1 MNLKNKFSSKSSQ
14 LRIGSQEARIRND
27 RQAVFQV
34 VWDLVQAQFAR
45 GDEELTK
52 RLWQD
57 VADRK
62 IDLDR
67 VINLMYTC
75 SFHEDD
81 EEMTNVDETY
91 QKTGLVGWID
101 FYGVCFCLVFKPKP
115 PPSSSRTK
123 AININYLFPSPAV
136 TFIFVDSGFFVSN
149 TLM

>member
-1 MNLKNKFSSKSSQ
+1 MRKIKLATKQKIITKSSKVPA
-14 LRIGSQEARIRND
+14 GSEELKARND
-27 RQAVFQV
+27 RKAVFQLV
-34 VWDLVQAQFAR
+34 RDLVQAQFDR

-81 EEMTNVDETY
+81 NEMIKVDETY
-91 QKTGLVGWID
+91 QKTGLVG
-101 FYGVCFCLVFKPKP
+101 
-115 PPSSSRTK
+115 
-123 AININYLFPSPAV
+123 
-136 TFIFVDSGFFVSN
+136 
-149 TLM
+149 

>member
-1 MNLKNKFSSKSSQ
+1 MNLKNKFISKSSQ
-14 LRIGSQEARIRND
+14 LPVGTQETRIRND
-27 RQAVFQV
+27 RQAVFQLV
-34 VWDLVQAQFAR
+34 RDLVQAQFAR

-81 EEMTNVDETY
+81 EEMTKVDEIY
-91 QKTGLVGWID
+91 QKTGLVGM
-101 FYGVCFCLVFKPKP
+101 
-115 PPSSSRTK
+115 
-123 AININYLFPSPAV
+123 N
-136 TFIFVDSGFFVSN
+136 
-149 TLM
+149 